1 MVNRSKQLIPPII
14 GGISSFLPTK
24 VSAFCFFSLIY
35 TSCYFLLRTPKPVA
49 ITGFQ
54 NSDITSDNSK
64 RHWIK
69 TSLASRVS
77 RVRTPDG
84 VPNENDSPTG
94 CRFSFLYSPAS
105 GVRTRKGRSV
115 KQNGPVDR
123 SVATGSRPLR
133 RAAADWRTCRRQG
146 RETPDGVPTKADS
159 INYPF
164 FHYMP
169 T

>member
-35 TSCYFLLRTPKPVA
+35 TSCYYLPRTPKPVA

-84 VPNENDSPTG
+84 VPDTETSGFIPG
-94 CRFSFLYSPAS
+94 VFRCIPAS
-105 GVRTRKGRSV
+105 
-115 KQNGPVDR
+115 
-123 SVATGSRPLR
+123 
-133 RAAADWRTCRRQG
+133 AAVSTLAGFQTIQIRVVLTCRTDLKYNDFVWVVFEG
-146 RETPDGVPTKADS
+146 SG
-159 INYPF
+159 
-164 FHYMP
+164 
-169 T
+169 

>member
-35 TSCYFLLRTPKPVA
+35 TSCYYLPRTPKPVA

-84 VPNENDSPTG
+84 VPTKDYSFDINHSLFSLLQTPWNQRLSAISSIHALFIGIARGQILQTALLPVTFPFSLAE
-94 CRFSFLYSPAS
+94 RFRF
-105 GVRTRKGRSV
+105 
-115 KQNGPVDR
+115 Q
-123 SVATGSRPLR
+123 
-133 RAAADWRTCRRQG
+133 RAVLAK
-146 RETPDGVPTKADS
+146 EADS
-159 INYPF
+159 KHLP
-164 FHYMP
+164 
-169 T
+169 